1 MLYEIK
7 YYESTSYRELLID
20 VLSSQHQSFG
30 MKVPE
35 RSYWTRFDTDYLEDL
50 LVILSNSLCFGF

>member
-1 MLYEIK
+1 MLYAIK

-20 VLSSQHQSFG
+20 VLSSQHQSLG

-35 RSYWTRFDTDYLEDL
+35 RSYWTRFDTDYVEELS
-50 LVILSNSLCFGF
+50 VILSQAL